1 MYRTSNNSKEQ
12 AMQELSIRGWM
23 WLTAAT
29 SNVRARLHDDERG
42 LTTTEWALLVA
53 GVAALAIVVV
63 SVVRNLTSDVAGEI
77 PTNVNVG
84 TEPDDFLGTG

>member
-1 MYRTSNNSKEQ
+1 
-12 AMQELSIRGWM
+12 MQEISVRGWI
-23 WLTAAT
+23 WLTATA
-29 SNVRARLHDDERG
+29 SSIRARLHDDERG

-84 TEPDDFLGTG
+84 TDTGDFLGDD

>member
-1 MYRTSNNSKEQ
+1 
-12 AMQELSIRGWM
+12 MQGLSIRGWL
-23 WLTAAT
+23 WLTAAA
-29 SNVRARLHDDERG
+29 SSLRAKLRDDERG

-77 PTNVNVG
+77 PTKVNVG
-84 TEPDDFLGTG
+84 TDRKTFLGGG

>member
-1 MYRTSNNSKEQ
+1 
-12 AMQELSIRGWM
+12 MQELSIRGWIR
-23 WLTAAT
+23 LTSTVASIRT
-29 SNVRARLHDDERG
+29 KLRDDERG

-63 SVVRNLTSDVAGEI
+63 SVVRNLTSDVAGDI

-84 TEPDDFLGTG
+84 TDPDDFLGDR

>member
-1 MYRTSNNSKEQ
+1 
-12 AMQELSIRGWM
+12 MQELSIRGWM
-23 WLTAAT
+23 WLTAAA
-29 SNVRARLHDDERG
+29 SNVRARLGDDERG

-84 TEPDDFLGTG
+84 TDADKFLGSK

>member
-1 MYRTSNNSKEQ
+1 MN
-12 AMQELSIRGWM
+12 ELSIRGWV
-23 WLTAAT
+23 WLTLTA
-29 SNVRARLHDDERG
+29 SNLRAKLHDDERG

-63 SVVRNLTSDVAGEI
+63 SVVRNLTSEVANEI

-84 TEPDDFLGTG
+84 TDPGVFLGK

>member
-1 MYRTSNNSKEQ
+1 
-12 AMQELSIRGWM
+12 MQGLSIRGWL
-23 WLTAAT
+23 WLTAAA
-29 SNVRARLHDDERG
+29 SSLRAKLRDDERG

-63 SVVRNLTSDVAGEI
+63 SVVRNLTSETAARI

-84 TEPDDFLGTG
+84 TDPDDFLGDD

>member
-1 MYRTSNNSKEQ
+1 
-12 AMQELSIRGWM
+12 MQELSIRGWIR
-23 WLTAAT
+23 LTSTA
-29 SNVRARLHDDERG
+29 SRIRAKLRDDERG

-63 SVVRNLTSDVAGEI
+63 SVVRNLTSDVAGDI

-84 TEPDDFLGTG
+84 TDTEDFLGDG

>member
-1 MYRTSNNSKEQ
+1 MH
-12 AMQELSIRGWM
+12 ELSLRGWI
-23 WLTAAT
+23 WLTAAA
-29 SNVRARLHDDERG
+29 SSIREKLHDDERG

-63 SVVRNLTSDVAGEI
+63 SVVRNLTSETAAKI

-84 TEPDDFLGTG
+84 TDTADFLGDD

>member
-1 MYRTSNNSKEQ
+1 
-12 AMQELSIRGWM
+12 MQELSIRGWI
-23 WLTAAT
+23 WLTNMAG
-29 SNVRARLHDDERG
+29 SIRAKLHDDERG

-63 SVVRNLTSDVAGEI
+63 SVVRNLTSDVAGDI

-84 TEPDDFLGTG
+84 TDRQTFLGGG

>member
-1 MYRTSNNSKEQ
+1 MK
-12 AMQELSIRGWM
+12 ELSIRGWIS
-23 WLTAAT
+23 LTSTAST
-29 SNVRARLHDDERG
+29 IRAKLRDDERG

-63 SVVRNLTSDVAGEI
+63 SVVRNLTSDVAGDI

-84 TEPDDFLGTG
+84 TDTEDFLGNG

>member
-1 MYRTSNNSKEQ
+1 
-12 AMQELSIRGWM
+12 MQEMSIRGWI
-23 WLTAAT
+23 WLTATA
-29 SNVRARLHDDERG
+29 SSIRARLHDDERG

-63 SVVRNLTSDVAGEI
+63 SVVRNLTSEVANEI

-84 TEPDDFLGTG
+84 TDSDDFLGG

>member
-1 MYRTSNNSKEQ
+1 
-12 AMQELSIRGWM
+12 MQGLSIRGWL
-23 WLTAAT
+23 WLTATAT
-29 SNVRARLHDDERG
+29 SLRAKFRDDERG

-63 SVVRNLTSDVAGEI
+63 SVVRNLTSDVAGDI

-84 TEPDDFLGTG
+84 TDRKKFLAGS